1 MERRDIIRL
10 KKIVDY
16 CEDITGVLESFGDE
30 QNVFFCNLMFQKVI
44 AFDIFQ
50 IGELVATLTEEF
62 KRNNPQIPWAE
73 IKGLRNIIVHHY
85 GSVNHEEL
93 WRIANVDVPQLRDYC
108 NMTIQ
113 TANLEM

>member
-1 MERRDIIRL
+1 MEKKITKGGLFMERRDVIRL

-50 IGELVATLTEEF
+50 IGELVATLTDEF
-62 KRNNPQIPWAE
+62 KRNRQRGVLLI
-73 IKGLRNIIVHHY
+73 L
-85 GSVNHEEL
+85 
-93 WRIANVDVPQLRDYC
+93 Q
-108 NMTIQ
+108 
-113 TANLEM
+113 

>member
-1 MERRDIIRL
+1 MERRDVIRL

-16 CEDITGVLESFGDE
+16 CEDITGVLESFADE
-30 QNVFFCNLMFQKVI
+30 HNVFFCNLMFQKVI

-50 IGELVATLTEEF
+50 I
-62 KRNNPQIPWAE
+62 
-73 IKGLRNIIVHHY
+73 HHY

-93 WRIANVDVPQLRDYC
+93 WRIAHVDVPQLRDYC